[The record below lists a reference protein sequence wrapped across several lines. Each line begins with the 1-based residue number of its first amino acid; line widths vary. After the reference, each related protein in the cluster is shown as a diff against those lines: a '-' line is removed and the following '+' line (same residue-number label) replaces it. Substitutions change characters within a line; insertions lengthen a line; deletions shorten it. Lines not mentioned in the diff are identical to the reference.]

1 MESIVVIGGIVLFVL
16 FGPWVLVWRVNV
28 RRKRELEEDQRLRR
42 DLTSRIS
49 ALEQSVQ
56 RLEAQRPAPM
66 PQEATPQTYERPVVV
81 PRAPI
86 PSSPT
91 VPAPAPPPLVVE
103 PPASVRIAES
113 CDHVPGITGQPSS
126 LPASP
131 TFLSAMLSGRKLL
144 SPVWLA

>member
-113 CDHVPGITGQPSS
+113 WVKQGATKSATTKYPSTTAREVPHTRTPDI
-126 LPASP
+126 A
-131 TFLSAMLSGRKLL
+131 
-144 SPVWLA
+144 